1 MPTNY
6 VLLRATKLTA
16 DTASVTF
23 DSIPQTGYTDLKLVA
38 TARSTRSG
46 GVTTDEIRI
55 GFNGLTTNQTTR
67 VLQGAGSGSVVSYTD
82 TRVTMGIA
90 PTASTTSSTFGNAEI
105 IIPNYTSGVVKYS
118 TAESVSENN
127 ATAAYQNFWS
137 NLWSS
142 NAAITSITLSLA
154 TGPSFATGSTFY
166 LYGLAASDATPTAGP
181 KATGGNIV
189 ATDGTYWYH
198 TYLTSG
204 TFIPKASLTCDY
216 LVIAGGG
223 GGAGVYSGGNYSA
236 PGGGAGG
243 YRTSAGTSGGGASAE
258 SALSL
263 TAQTYAVAV
272 GAGAPSGNF
281 SGSDS
286 IFGSITSIGGGGT
299 PGKTGGSGGG
309 AFDFSPQNT
318 AGSGTAGQGYAGGL
332 AASATSAGGGGGAG
346 SVGSTARTGGSGVAS
361 SITGTSVTRAGG
373 GGAGWGGT
381 ATAGGGAGAAA
392 NATGSGTAATVN
404 TGGGGG
410 GGAAANG
417 FGAGGAGGSG
427 LVVVR
432 YAV

>member
-1 MPTNY
+1 MPVNY

-16 DTASVTF
+16 DTSSVTF
-23 DSIPQTGYTDLKLVA
+23 DSIPQTGYTDLKIVSS
-38 TARSTRSG
+38 ARSTRSG
-46 GVTTDEIRI
+46 GVTTDEIRVS
-55 GFNGLTTNQTTR
+55 FNGLTTNQTTR
-67 VLQGAGSGSVVSYTD
+67 VLQGAGSGSTASYTD
-82 TRVTMGIA
+82 TRVTLGIA
-90 PTASTTSSTFGNAEI
+90 PTAATTSNTFGNAEM

-127 ATAAYQNFWS
+127 NTAAYQNFWS

-142 NAAITSITLSLA
+142 TAAITSVTFTLA
-154 TGPSFATGSTFY
+154 TGPNFATGSTFY

-181 KATGGNIV
+181 KATGGNTV

-198 TYLTSG
+198 TYITSG
-204 TFIPKASLTCDY
+204 TFIPKASLTCDF
-216 LVIAGGG
+216 LVIAGGA

-263 TAQTYAVAV
+263 TAQTYPVIV
-272 GAGAPSGNF
+272 GAGGPGTNTN
-281 SGSDS
+281 GSDS
-286 IFGSITSIGGGGT
+286 IFGSITSIGGGT
-299 PGKTGGSGGG
+299 LATTGGSGGG
-309 AFDFSPQNT
+309 AFDFAPNNT
-318 AGSGTAGQGYAGGL
+318 PGSGTTGQGYAGGS
-332 AASATSAGGGGGAG
+332 ASGALSAGGGGGAG
-346 SVGSTARTGGSGVAS
+346 GAGSSSRTGGAGVAS

-373 GGAGWGGT
+373 GGAGWSGT
-381 ATAGGGAGAAA
+381 ATGGGGAGAPSGS
-392 NATGSGTAATVN
+392 TGNGTAGTIN

-410 GGAAANG
+410 GGAAAG
-417 FGAGGAGGSG
+417 GYGAGGAGGSG

>member
-67 VLQGAGSGSVVSYTD
+67 VLQGAGSGSVASYTD

-166 LYGLAASDATPTAGP
+166 LYGLAASDATPTSGP
-181 KATGGNIV
+181 RATGGNIIS
-189 ATDGTYWYH
+189 TDGTYWYH
-198 TYLTSG
+198 TFLSSG
-204 TFIPKASLTCDY
+204 VLIAKASFSCDY

-258 SALSL
+258 SQLSL
-263 TAQTYAVAV
+263 TSGSYPVIV

-286 IFGSITSIGGGGT
+286 ILGSITSVGGGGT
-299 PGKTGGSGGG
+299 PSKNGGSGGG
-309 AFDFSPQNT
+309 AFDF
-318 AGSGTAGQGYAGGL
+318 GTLTPGTGTTGQGYAGAA

-346 SVGSTARTGGSGVAS
+346 GVGSSARTGGAGVAS

-381 ATAGGGAGAAA
+381 ATAGGGAGASA
-392 NATGSGTAATVN
+392 NTTASGTAGTAN

-410 GGAAANG
+410 GGSASNG

-427 LVVVR
+427 LVVIR

>member
-1 MPTNY
+1 MPANY
-6 VLLRATKLTA
+6 VLLEVITLTQS
-16 DTASVTF
+16 TASVTF
-23 DSIPQTGYTDLKLVA
+23 DNIPQTGYSGLKVVMS
-38 TARSTRSG
+38 ART
-46 GVTTDEIRI
+46 
-55 GFNGLTTNQTTR
+55 TTNSFPDVYTQFNLDTAANYNWR
-67 VLQGAGSGSVVSYTD
+67 VIYGTGASAGYN
-82 TRVTMGIA
+82 
-90 PTASTTSSTFGNAEI
+90 TASNTTSIAFGTMVGSSETSNTFTNSELS
-105 IIPNYTSGVVKYS
+105 IPNYTGSTKKTVLVDAVTETNGS
-118 TAESVSENN
+118 TAYSSLL
-127 ATAAYQNFWS
+127 S
-137 NLWSS
+137 GLWTGT
-142 NAAITSITLSLA
+142 AAITSIKLSTSA
-154 TGPSFATGSTFY
+154 TAFAQNSTFS
-166 LYGLAASDATPTAGP
+166 LYGLAATGSSPSFGA
-181 KATGGNIV
+181 KATGGNIIE
-189 ATDGTYWYH
+189 TDGTYWYH
-198 TYLTSG
+198 TFLSSGVLIAKTS
-204 TFIPKASLTCDY
+204 FSCDY

-258 SALSL
+258 SQLSL
-263 TAQTYAVAV
+263 TAGSYPVV
-272 GAGAPSGNF
+272 IGAGSPSGNF

-286 IFGSITSIGGGGT
+286 ILGSITSVGGGGT

-309 AFDFSPQNT
+309 AFDFAPQNT
-318 AGSGTAGQGYAGGL
+318 AGAGTAGQGYAGAL

-346 SVGSTARTGGSGVAS
+346 SVGSIARTGGSGVAS

-392 NATGSGTAATVN
+392 NATGSGTAGTAN

-427 LVVVR
+427 LVVIR